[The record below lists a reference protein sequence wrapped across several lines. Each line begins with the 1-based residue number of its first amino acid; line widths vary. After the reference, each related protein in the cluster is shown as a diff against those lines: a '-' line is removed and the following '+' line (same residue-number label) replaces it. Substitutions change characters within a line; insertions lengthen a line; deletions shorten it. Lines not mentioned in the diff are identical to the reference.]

1 MKKNDMDFLE
11 TIVFRKV
18 EADILGQM
26 LSNNKVCIING
37 VAGIGK
43 TYFVKMY
50 ASSRENV
57 VYIRDSQFHDFDLEN
72 RVIDYSF
79 AKSITSNSLL
89 IIDEIDEDINHYLNS
104 SFFVAL
110 QKMSFQNIILITR
123 QDVPKGKIPV
133 LTLQPLTLEQTY
145 ELMKKTIGDKYPY
158 TEQEQIARLSNGNPL
173 ILKVICSLMDTY
185 SNIDEIWEQLLL
197 PENKRL
203 IYPFTQKFN
212 DTFLLDD
219 SEIQTYVEILMF
231 GKIEKSLLMRWD
243 SRLNEKIEK
252 DITTLMSKGI
262 ISSDNGLL
270 YGNYLARDILDEYPL
285 CYDYCTVISQNMKRD
300 ILNGISVEDKYAIAL
315 ISMLKNHYKFVD
327 FIVVFYEQ
335 KIESQKKEGFN
346 DLLIQILQELGY
358 LEESIEK
365 NVIPQV
371 NRIDEN
377 FEKLV
382 ETQNKIQI
390 IINQL
395 IVGLKDNEKALE
407 VLEELSEIVKNPKKS
422 KWDRV
427 NSYVGFL
434 SSVVTLTTFSVNGFV
449 TNTNAL
455 ITQLNELINMLPFIR
470 S

>member
-1 MKKNDMDFLE
+1 M
-11 TIVFRKV
+11 
-18 EADILGQM
+18 
-26 LSNNKVCIING
+26 
-37 VAGIGK
+37 
-43 TYFVKMY
+43 
-50 ASSRENV
+50 
-57 VYIRDSQFHDFDLEN
+57 
-72 RVIDYSF
+72 
-79 AKSITSNSLL
+79 
-89 IIDEIDEDINHYLNS
+89 
-104 SFFVAL
+104 
-110 QKMSFQNIILITR
+110 
-123 QDVPKGKIPV
+123 
-133 LTLQPLTLEQTY
+133 
-145 ELMKKTIGDKYPY
+145 
-158 TEQEQIARLSNGNPL
+158 
-173 ILKVICSLMDTY
+173 
-185 SNIDEIWEQLLL
+185 L

-300 ILNGISVEDKYAIAL
+300 ILNGMSVEDKYAIAL

>member
-300 ILNGISVEDKYAIAL
+300 ILNGMSVEDKYAIAL

-358 LEESIEK
+358 LEESIE
-365 NVIPQV
+365 
-371 NRIDEN
+371 
-377 FEKLV
+377 
-382 ETQNKIQI
+382 
-390 IINQL
+390 
-395 IVGLKDNEKALE
+395 
-407 VLEELSEIVKNPKKS
+407 
-422 KWDRV
+422 
-427 NSYVGFL
+427 
-434 SSVVTLTTFSVNGFV
+434 
-449 TNTNAL
+449 
-455 ITQLNELINMLPFIR
+455 
-470 S
+470 

>member
-300 ILNGISVEDKYAIAL
+300 ILNGMSVEDKYAIAL

-335 KIESQKKEGFN
+335 KIESQEKEGFN

-434 SSVVTLTTFSVNGFV
+434 SSVVTLTTLSVNGFV

>member
-1 MKKNDMDFLE
+1 
-11 TIVFRKV
+11 
-18 EADILGQM
+18 
-26 LSNNKVCIING
+26 
-37 VAGIGK
+37 
-43 TYFVKMY
+43 
-50 ASSRENV
+50 
-57 VYIRDSQFHDFDLEN
+57 
-72 RVIDYSF
+72 
-79 AKSITSNSLL
+79 
-89 IIDEIDEDINHYLNS
+89 
-104 SFFVAL
+104 
-110 QKMSFQNIILITR
+110 
-123 QDVPKGKIPV
+123 
-133 LTLQPLTLEQTY
+133 
-145 ELMKKTIGDKYPY
+145 
-158 TEQEQIARLSNGNPL
+158 
-173 ILKVICSLMDTY
+173 MDTY

-300 ILNGISVEDKYAIAL
+300 ILNGMSVEDKYAIAL

>member
-262 ISSDNGLL
+262 ISSNNGLL

-300 ILNGISVEDKYAIAL
+300 ILNGMSVEDKYAIAL

-377 FEKLV
+377 FE
-382 ETQNKIQI
+382 N
-390 IINQL
+390 
-395 IVGLKDNEKALE
+395 
-407 VLEELSEIVKNPKKS
+407 
-422 KWDRV
+422 
-427 NSYVGFL
+427 
-434 SSVVTLTTFSVNGFV
+434 
-449 TNTNAL
+449 
-455 ITQLNELINMLPFIR
+455 
-470 S
+470 

>member
-262 ISSDNGLL
+262 ISSNNGLL

-300 ILNGISVEDKYAIAL
+300 ILNGMSVEDKYAIAL

-365 NVIPQV
+365 VLYH
-371 NRIDEN
+371 
-377 FEKLV
+377 KLI
-382 ETQNKIQI
+382 ELMKI
-390 IINQL
+390 
-395 IVGLKDNEKALE
+395 LKI
-407 VLEELSEIVKNPKKS
+407 SRNPK
-422 KWDRV
+422 
-427 NSYVGFL
+427 
-434 SSVVTLTTFSVNGFV
+434 
-449 TNTNAL
+449 
-455 ITQLNELINMLPFIR
+455 
-470 S
+470 

>member
-262 ISSDNGLL
+262 ISSNNGLL

-300 ILNGISVEDKYAIAL
+300 ILNGMSVEDKYAIAL

-365 NVIPQV
+365 MLYH
-371 NRIDEN
+371 
-377 FEKLV
+377 KLI
-382 ETQNKIQI
+382 ELMKI
-390 IINQL
+390 
-395 IVGLKDNEKALE
+395 LKI
-407 VLEELSEIVKNPKKS
+407 SRNPK
-422 KWDRV
+422 
-427 NSYVGFL
+427 
-434 SSVVTLTTFSVNGFV
+434 
-449 TNTNAL
+449 
-455 ITQLNELINMLPFIR
+455 
-470 S
+470 

>member
-300 ILNGISVEDKYAIAL
+300 ILNGMSVEDKYAIAL

-365 NVIPQV
+365 MLYH
-371 NRIDEN
+371 
-377 FEKLV
+377 KLI
-382 ETQNKIQI
+382 ELMKI
-390 IINQL
+390 
-395 IVGLKDNEKALE
+395 LKN
-407 VLEELSEIVKNPKKS
+407 
-422 KWDRV
+422 
-427 NSYVGFL
+427 
-434 SSVVTLTTFSVNGFV
+434 
-449 TNTNAL
+449 
-455 ITQLNELINMLPFIR
+455 
-470 S
+470 